1 MYRGAIVSAVLH
13 VAVLLLVYFGLPEFA
28 REMPPIDTP
37 VPVDIVNIADITNAP
52 PPPPPKPEP
61 QQQEPPRPEPVKAPP
76 PPPPEEVAAPPPPE
90 PKPEQPKPE
99 PPKAVAEAPPP
110 LPKPKARPEPPL
122 KEVKPEK
129 KPPPP
134 DEMESILKTVDKLK
148 QEKKEETP
156 VETAEALKKRTPAP
170 QEFNPTIPVS
180 ISQIDAIRRHFEK
193 CWNIPAGARD
203 AQDLA
208 VDIRVSLAPDA
219 TVQRAEIVS
228 QARMATDPY
237 YRAAAESALRAVLNP
252 MCQSLQDVGLRPEQ
266 YDQWKDMTI
275 TFNPK
280 QMIGGA

>member
-1 MYRGAIVSAVLH
+1 MYRGAVISAVLH
-13 VAVLLLVYFGLPEFA
+13 VVVLLLVYFGLPDFA
-28 REMPPIDTP
+28 RPLPPIDTP
-37 VPVDIVNIADITNAP
+37 VPIDIVNVADITNAP
-52 PPPPPKPEP
+52 PPPPAKEEAKPEPPKPEP
-61 QQQEPPRPEPVKAPP
+61 PKPEPEKAPP
-76 PPPPEEVAAPPPPE
+76 PPPEAAKPPPPE
-90 PKPEQPKPE
+90 PKPEPPKPE
-99 PPKAVAEAPPP
+99 AVAEAPSP

-148 QEKKEETP
+148 QQKKEETP
-156 VETAEALKKRTPAP
+156 VEAAEALKQRNPAP
-170 QEFNPTIPVS
+170 QDFNPTIPVS

-193 CWNIPAGARD
+193 CWSVPAGARD

-208 VDIRVSLAPDA
+208 VDIKVALAPDA

-228 QARMATDPY
+228 QAKMSDPY

-252 MCQSLQDVGLRPEQ
+252 MCQSLADVGLRPEQ
-266 YDQWKDMTI
+266 YDQWKDMVI

>member
-1 MYRGAIVSAVLH
+1 MYRGAVISAVLH

-28 REMPPIDTP
+28 RTPPPIDTP
-37 VPVDIVNIADITNAP
+37 VPVDIVNVADITNAP
-52 PPPPPKPEP
+52 PPAPAKPEVQQPEPPK
-61 QQQEPPRPEPVKAPP
+61 PEPVKAPP
-76 PPPPEEVAAPPPPE
+76 PPPQQVTAPPPPE
-90 PKPEQPKPE
+90 PKPEPPKPE

-122 KEVKPEK
+122 KDVKPEK

-148 QEKKEETP
+148 QVTHEETP
-156 VETAEALKKRTPAP
+156 VEAAEALKQRNPAP
-170 QEFNPTIPVS
+170 KDFNPTIPVS

-228 QARMATDPY
+228 SSRMATDPY
-237 YRAAAESALRAVLNP
+237 YRAAAESAYRAVLNP
-252 MCQSLQDVGLRPEQ
+252 MCHSLQDVGLRPEQ
-266 YDQWKDMTI
+266 YDQWKDLVI